1 MQKQLKGENKMTKN
15 ILKGLIYAT
24 TAVIVMNTGVVRAET
39 TQDHY
44 KQVIVKKPY
53 TIEVC
58 TEGNGRS
65 DLNNF
70 IEGAII
76 GGIIG
81 NNIPGEKGGGAI
93 GAILGGAL
101 NTESNKSPQCRRET
115 RYEEEYKE
123 VYSHSTV
130 TFTHNGRQY
139 TLRFNK

>member
-1 MQKQLKGENKMTKN
+1 MKKYL
-15 ILKGLIYAT
+15 LGLAMLPSM
-24 TAVIVMNTGVVRAET
+24 AMAET

-58 TEGNGRS
+58 TEGNGKS

-70 IEGAII
+70 LEGAII
-76 GGIIG
+76 GGAIG
-81 NNIPGEKGGGAI
+81 NNIPGEKN
-93 GAILGGAL
+93 GGAL
-101 NTESNKSPQCRRET
+101 GAFLGGVLNTENNKTPQCRRET

-130 TFTHNGRQY
+130 TFTHNGRTY
-139 TLRFNK
+139 NLRFQK

>member
-1 MQKQLKGENKMTKN
+1 MKK
-15 ILKGLIYAT
+15 LIAT
-24 TAVIVMNTGVVRAET
+24 IMVMAATPAFAEV

-58 TEGNGRS
+58 TEGNGKS

-70 IEGAII
+70 LEGAII

-81 NNIPGEKGGGAI
+81 NNIPGEKGGGAL
-93 GAILGGAL
+93 GALLGGAM
-101 NTESNKSPQCRRET
+101 NTESNKAPQCRRET

-130 TFTHNGRQY
+130 TFFHDGRQY
-139 TLRFNK
+139 TVRFQK

>member
-1 MQKQLKGENKMTKN
+1 MKKL
-15 ILKGLIYAT
+15 L
-24 TAVIVMNTGVVRAET
+24 VVAAMIAGCSPAIAET

-44 KQVIVKKPY
+44 KNVIVKKPY

-58 TEGNGRS
+58 TQGNGKS

-70 IEGAII
+70 LEGAII

-81 NNIPGEKGGGAI
+81 NNIPGEKGGGAL
-93 GAILGGAL
+93 GALLGGAM
-101 NTESNKSPQCRRET
+101 NTESNKGHQCRRET

-130 TFTHNGRQY
+130 TFMHNGRTY
-139 TLRFNK
+139 TLRFQK

>member
-1 MQKQLKGENKMTKN
+1 MKK
-15 ILKGLIYAT
+15 ILTAMVLIAGCSP
-24 TAVIVMNTGVVRAET
+24 AIAET

-58 TEGNGRS
+58 TEGNGKS

-70 IEGAII
+70 LEGAII
-76 GGIIG
+76 GGAIG
-81 NNIPGEKGGGAI
+81 NNIPGEKN
-93 GAILGGAL
+93 GGAL
-101 NTESNKSPQCRRET
+101 GAFLGGVLNTENNKTPQCRRET

-130 TFTHNGRQY
+130 TFTHNGRTY
-139 TLRFNK
+139 NLRFQK

>member
-1 MQKQLKGENKMTKN
+1 MKK
-15 ILKGLIYAT
+15 ILTTIMVMAAT
-24 TAVIVMNTGVVRAET
+24 PAIAET

-58 TEGNGRS
+58 TEGNGKS

-70 IEGAII
+70 LEGAII
-76 GGIIG
+76 GGAIG
-81 NNIPGEKGGGAI
+81 NNIPGEKN
-93 GAILGGAL
+93 GGAL
-101 NTESNKSPQCRRET
+101 GAFLGGVLNTENNKGQQCRRET
-115 RYEEEYKE
+115 RYDEEYQE

-130 TFTHNGRQY
+130 TFMHNGRQY

>member
-1 MQKQLKGENKMTKN
+1 MKKLL
-15 ILKGLIYAT
+15 ILAIAMLPSMAF
-24 TAVIVMNTGVVRAET
+24 AET

-58 TEGNGRS
+58 TEGNGKS

-70 IEGAII
+70 LEGAII

-81 NNIPGEKGGGAI
+81 NNIPGEKGGGAL
-93 GAILGGAL
+93 GALLGGAM
-101 NTESNKSPQCRRET
+101 NTESNKAPQCRRET

-130 TFTHNGRQY
+130 TFFHDGRQY
-139 TLRFNK
+139 TVRFQK